1 MPVSKPLGPDST
13 KEEWDLWRVPAEGG
27 EAQRLELGMHCGIP
41 SVHPDRR
48 RITFASGGRASFDE
62 VWVLDNLLSQ
72 LQSKH

>member
-1 MPVSKPLGPDST
+1 
-13 KEEWDLWRVPAEGG
+13 
-27 EAQRLELGMHCGIP
+27 MHCGIP